1 MAGMTSYVTPH
12 ISLLCGLVLLIVSA
26 YTSRQWLDAVLR
38 FAVLAVC
45 CTFLLDFNR
54 GMHYDEMSITH
65 YLWVVIMANI
75 LCLLPFALWSAS
87 LGAALPFM
95 NHAAA
100 PGRIA
105 RALLSR
111 RERHRAMLLRSVC
124 FTPLAAALLLMLRY
138 GAEASLREGGAYAA
152 AIYAAAAAVTLLPE
166 ACRLLRRSWR
176 A

>member
-1 MAGMTSYVTPH
+1 MAGMTATITPH
-12 ISLLCGLVLLIVSA
+12 LSLLCVLVLPIVSA

-38 FAVLAVC
+38 FAALAIC
-45 CTFLLDFNR
+45 CSFLLDFDR
-54 GMHYDEMSITH
+54 GLHYDEMSISN
-65 YLWVVIMANI
+65 YVWVVIMGNVF
-75 LCLLPFALWSAS
+75 CLLPFALWSAA

-95 NHAAA
+95 NHADT

-105 RALLSR
+105 RELRSR
-111 RERHRAMLLRSVC
+111 GERHRIMLLRSVC
-124 FTPLAAALLLMLRY
+124 FTPLAVALLLMLRY

-166 ACRLLRRSWR
+166 ACRLLRRAWR